1 MNSIYL
7 SIGSNLGERFET
19 IQSAITKI
27 QERIGKVIA
36 ISNIYESEPLGF
48 ESNDKFLNVCI
59 QITTYLSAENLLDEI
74 HSIEFEAGR
83 VRLINGIYC
92 SRPLDID
99 IIFYNKLIIKT
110 DRLNVPHPHY
120 HKRLFVLMPMADL
133 IPDFSDPINGQTI
146 IDLIEKCPDNSKL
159 SLYKRTLKI

>member
-7 SIGSNLGERFET
+7 SIGSNLGERFVI

-48 ESNDKFLNVCI
+48 DSNDKFLNACI
-59 QITTYLSAENLLDEI
+59 QIITNLSAEKLLDEI
-74 HSIEFEAGR
+74 HCIEFEAGR
-83 VRLINGIYC
+83 VRLVNGIYC

-99 IIFYNKLIIKT
+99 IIFYNKLIIET
-110 DRLNVPHPHY
+110 DRLNIPHPHY
-120 HKRLFVLMPMADL
+120 YKRLFVLIPLADL
-133 IPDFSDPINGQTI
+133 IPDFSDPMNGQTI
-146 IDLIEKCPDNSKL
+146 ADLIAKCPDNSVLLPYKM
-159 SLYKRTLKI
+159 SLRI